1 MSRFQP
7 NRRQILAGLGLAT
20 GGLTLTACGLDGS
33 TAFGQAGASSTLLI
47 GSADFP
53 ESQLLAEIYAAALR
67 QRDLE
72 AQTLPGMGAREAYLG
87 ALQEGAVA
95 VVPDYSGNL
104 LLYLDSASRA
114 QTAQEVMQALPGVLP
129 QNLEALAPAPAENKD
144 SLVMRADRAR
154 ALGLESLADLAPLSG
169 HLSLA
174 AAPEFAE
181 RSYGLPGLKRVYD
194 FEPSSFEPIND
205 GGGPLTLA
213 ALREGQVD
221 IVDLYSTD
229 PALRSPEF
237 LILQDP
243 GHLILPQQI
252 LPLVH
257 KRLVSLEAAQVL
269 EEISALLTTE
279 ALMGLNERV
288 VGAEKASPAQAASDW
303 VGQVFPRDS

>member
-1 MSRFQP
+1 
-7 NRRQILAGLGLAT
+7 
-20 GGLTLTACGLDGS
+20 
-33 TAFGQAGASSTLLI
+33 
-47 GSADFP
+47 
-53 ESQLLAEIYAAALR
+53 
-67 QRDLE
+67 
-72 AQTLPGMGAREAYLG
+72 
-87 ALQEGAVA
+87 
-95 VVPDYSGNL
+95 
-104 LLYLDSASRA
+104 
-114 QTAQEVMQALPGVLP
+114 
-129 QNLEALAPAPAENKD
+129 
-144 SLVMRADRAR
+144 MRADRAR
-154 ALGLESLADLAPLSG
+154 ELGLESLADLAPLSG
-169 HLSLA
+169 RLSLA

-221 IVDLYSTD
+221 IADLYSTD
-229 PALRSPEF
+229 PALRSQEF

-279 ALMGLNERV
+279 SLMGLNERV
-288 VGAEKASPAQAASDW
+288 VGAEKASPTQAASDW
-303 VGQVFPRDS
+303 VGQVYKAG